1 MKMSG
6 LASLKTFLRSTSD
19 NHSQASTATSACSPM
34 SGLTRSFPS
43 MDDFSCGARQEG
55 EEPVPL
61 HLPLDWVANH
71 HSDGALI
78 CSSCMRDAAVHVKL
92 CFHRLEVIKSAR
104 RPPRTSSVCTEGMA
118 DKADLD
124 SGMSAAEERNFSP
137 TADQIPSQPAFENM
151 HRGSL
156 DSCGYTPRSPSSSPM
171 GQSSLLGR
179 LSMDSS
185 ARQRPRGRP
194 SLATASFGPT
204 TSARSPL

>member
-1 MKMSG
+1 MSG

-55 EEPVPL
+55 KEPVPL
-61 HLPLDWVANH
+61 HLPLDCILGH
-71 HSDGALI
+71 HCDGALI
-78 CSSCMRDAAVHVKL
+78 ALSCMRDAAIQAKPFL
-92 CFHRLEVIKSAR
+92 YLLEVIESAR
-104 RPPRTSSVCTEGMA
+104 RPSKTASVCTMGMA

-137 TADQIPSQPAFENM
+137 TANEIPSQPAFENM

-156 DSCGYTPRSPSSSPM
+156 DSSGYTPRSPSPSPM

-179 LSMDSS
+179 LSMDGS
-185 ARQRPRGRP
+185 ARQQPRGRP

-204 TSARSPL
+204 TSARPPF